1 MTHTFILEPF
11 VFGRFRSYETPT
23 GLGGTPLV
31 MRSRMSTSAPAKV
44 PTPERPGGA
53 PAFGFLD
60 RYFRIS
66 ERGSSVAREVRGGL
80 ATFFAMAYIIVLN
93 PIILGSAKDMYGHQL
108 DNGQLVTA
116 TTLSAAFTTLLMGVI
131 GNVPIA
137 LAAGLGVNSVVAL
150 QLAPRMSWPDAMG
163 MVVLA
168 GFVVMLLVATGLRER
183 VMNAVPFGLRKA
195 ISIGIGLFI
204 MLIGLVDSGFV
215 TRMPDAAQTTVPLQL
230 GVGGHLTGWPV
241 LIFVLGVL
249 LTFALIVRKV
259 PGAILLSIVGMTVVA
274 VIINA
279 VATVPSW
286 GLTVPKWPGNPVS
299 TPDLGLVG
307 EVSLFGGFH
316 KVGILTGILFVFT
329 VLLSCFFDAMGTIMG
344 ISDEAKL
351 TDAEG
356 YMPGINKVLFV
367 DGLAVA
373 AGGASSAS
381 ATTAFVESTAG
392 VGEGARTGLANVVT
406 GGLFAVAL
414 FLTPIATMVP
424 SQAATPALLAVG
436 FLILSNSIK
445 EIDWA
450 DYTIAM
456 PAFVT
461 MLMMPFTYSI
471 TNGIGMGFITF
482 TVLRLAAGRAREIPP
497 AMYVV
502 SAVFAFYYLM
512 PALGLT

>member
-1 MTHTFILEPF
+1 M
-11 VFGRFRSYETPT
+11 
-23 GLGGTPLV
+23 
-31 MRSRMSTSAPAKV
+31 PAY
-44 PTPERPGGA
+44 GA
-53 PAFGFLD
+53 LD

-66 ERGSSVAREVRGGL
+66 ERGSTLPREVRGGL

-116 TTLSAAFTTLLMGVI
+116 TALTAAFTTLLMGVI

-183 VMNAVPFGLRKA
+183 VMNAVPYSLRKA

-215 TRMPDAAQTTVPLQL
+215 SRIPDVAQTTVPLQL
-230 GVGGHLTGWPV
+230 GGDGHLNGWPV
-241 LIFVLGVL
+241 LVFVLGAL
-249 LTFALIVRKV
+249 LTLALIVRKV
-259 PGAILLSIVGMTVVA
+259 SGAILISIVTMTVVSV
-274 VIINA
+274 VIEA
-279 VATVPSW
+279 VANVPSW
-286 GLTVPKWPGNPVS
+286 GLTTPKWPGNPVAS
-299 TPDLGLVG
+299 PDFGLIG
-307 EVSLFGGFH
+307 EVSLFGGFE
-316 KVGILTGILFVFT
+316 KVGALTGVLFVFT

-344 ISDEAKL
+344 VSDEAKL
-351 TDAEG
+351 TDAQG
-356 YMPGINKVLFV
+356 QMPGINKVLFV

-373 AGGASSAS
+373 AGGASSSS

-392 VGEGARTGLANVVT
+392 VGEGARTGFANVVT
-406 GGLFAVAL
+406 GSLFGVAL
-414 FLTPIATMVP
+414 FLTPVATMVP

-436 FLILSNSIK
+436 FLILANSVK

-450 DYTIAM
+450 DYTVAI

-461 MLMMPFTYSI
+461 MVMMPFTYSI

-482 TVLRLAAGRAREIPP
+482 AVLRLAAGRGREVPV

-502 SAVFAFYYLM
+502 AAVFGFYYLM

>member
-1 MTHTFILEPF
+1 
-11 VFGRFRSYETPT
+11 
-23 GLGGTPLV
+23 
-31 MRSRMSTSAPAKV
+31 MSTPASLQAPA
-44 PTPERPGGA
+44 PEQPGATPAYGA
-53 PAFGFLD
+53 LD
-60 RYFRIS
+60 RYFKIS
-66 ERGSSVAREVRGGL
+66 ERGSTLAREVRGGF

-108 DNGQLVTA
+108 DHGQLVTA
-116 TTLSAAFTTLLMGVI
+116 TVITAAFTTLLMGVI

-168 GFVVMLLVATGLRER
+168 GIVVMLLVASGLRER
-183 VMNAVPFGLRKA
+183 VMNAVPYSLRKA

-215 TRMPDAAQTTVPLQL
+215 TRIPDVAQTTVPLQL
-230 GVGGHLTGWPV
+230 GADGHLNGWPV
-241 LIFVLGVL
+241 LVFVLGVL
-249 LTFALIVRKV
+249 LTLALIVRKV
-259 PGAILLSIVGMTVVA
+259 SGAILISIVAMTVLALV
-274 VIINA
+274 VNA
-279 VATVPSW
+279 VTHVTTW
-286 GLTVPKWPGNPVS
+286 GLTVPTWPGNPVS
-299 TPDLGLVG
+299 TPDFGLLGK
-307 EVSLFGGFH
+307 VSLFGGFG
-316 KVGILTGILFVFT
+316 KVGVLTGILFVFT

-344 ISDEAKL
+344 VSDEAKL

-356 YMPGINKVLFV
+356 YMPGINKVLFI
-367 DGLAVA
+367 DGVAVA
-373 AGGASSAS
+373 VGGASSSS
-381 ATTAFVESTAG
+381 ATTCFVESTAG
-392 VGEGARTGLANVVT
+392 VGEGARTGFANVVT
-406 GGLFAVAL
+406 GGLFTVAL
-414 FLTPIATMVP
+414 FLTPVATMVP
-424 SQAATPALLAVG
+424 SQAATPALFAVG
-436 FLILSNSIK
+436 FLILAGSIK

-450 DYTIAM
+450 DHTLAI

-461 MLMMPFTYSI
+461 MVMMPFTYSI

-482 TVLRLAAGRAREIPP
+482 VLMRLAVGRAKDVPV

>member
-1 MTHTFILEPF
+1 
-11 VFGRFRSYETPT
+11 
-23 GLGGTPLV
+23 
-31 MRSRMSTSAPAKV
+31 MSTSAPAKA
-44 PTPERPGGA
+44 PTPEVPGGS
-53 PAFGFLD
+53 PAHGALD
-60 RYFRIS
+60 RYFKIS
-66 ERGSSVAREVRGGL
+66 ERGSTVAREIRGGL

-93 PIILGSAKDMYGHQL
+93 PIILGSAKDMYGHHL

-116 TTLSAAFTTLLMGVI
+116 TVLTAAFTTLLMGVI

-183 VMNAVPFGLRKA
+183 VMNAVPFGLRKS

-230 GVGGHLTGWPV
+230 GVGGHLHGWPV
-241 LIFVLGVL
+241 LVFVLGVL
-249 LTFALIVRKV
+249 LTFALIVRKT
-259 PGAILLSIVGMTVVA
+259 PGAILISIVGMTVLA
-274 VIINA
+274 LIINA
-279 VATVPSW
+279 VTHVASW

-299 TPDLGLVG
+299 TPDFGLVG
-307 EVSLFGGFH
+307 QVSLFGGFS
-316 KVGILTGILFVFT
+316 KVGVLTGILFVFT

-344 ISDEAKL
+344 VSDEAKL
-351 TDAEG
+351 TDAQG
-356 YMPGINKVLFV
+356 YMPGINKVLFI
-367 DGLAVA
+367 DGLSVA
-373 AGGASSAS
+373 AGGASSSS

-414 FLTPIATMVP
+414 FLTPVATMVP
-424 SQAATPALLAVG
+424 SQAATPALVAVG

-450 DYTIAM
+450 DYTIAI

-482 TVLRLAAGRAREIPP
+482 TVLRLAAGRFREIPA

>member
-1 MTHTFILEPF
+1 MP
-11 VFGRFRSYETPT
+11 
-23 GLGGTPLV
+23 
-31 MRSRMSTSAPAKV
+31 TSAPAKV
-44 PTPERPGGA
+44 PAPDSPGAGSA
-53 PAFGFLD
+53 HGPLD
-60 RYFRIS
+60 RFFRIS
-66 ERGSSVAREVRGGL
+66 ERGSTVSREIRGGF
-80 ATFFAMAYIIVLN
+80 ATFFAMAYIVVLN

-116 TTLSAAFTTLLMGVI
+116 TALTAALTTLLMGVI

-168 GFVVMLLVATGLRER
+168 GFVVMLLVASGLRER
-183 VMNAVPFGLRKA
+183 VMNAVPQGLRKA

-215 TRMPDAAQTTVPLQL
+215 SRIPDAAQTTVPLQL
-230 GVGGHLTGWPV
+230 GGDGHLDGWPV
-241 LIFVLGVL
+241 LVFVLGAL
-249 LTFALIVRKV
+249 LTLALIVRRV
-259 PGAILLSIVGMTVVA
+259 SGAILISIVVMTAVA
-274 VIINA
+274 VVIEA
-279 VATVPSW
+279 VAKVPSW
-286 GLTVPKWPGNPVS
+286 GLTTPKWPGNPVA
-299 TPDLGLVG
+299 TPDFGLVG
-307 EVSLFGGFH
+307 QVSLFGGFE
-316 KVGILTGILFVFT
+316 KVGVLTGVLFVFT

-344 ISDEAKL
+344 VSDEAKL
-351 TDAEG
+351 TDAQG
-356 YMPGINKVLFV
+356 QMPGINKVLFV
-367 DGLAVA
+367 DGIAVA
-373 AGGASSAS
+373 AGGASSSS
-381 ATTAFVESTAG
+381 ATTCFVESTAG

-406 GGLFAVAL
+406 GSLFAVAL
-414 FLTPIATMVP
+414 FLTPVATMVP

-436 FLILSNSIK
+436 FLILAGSVK

-450 DYTIAM
+450 DHTIAV

-461 MLMMPFTYSI
+461 MMVMPFTYSI

-482 TVLRLAAGRAREIPP
+482 VVLRLAAGRGREVPA

-502 SAVFAFYYLM
+502 AAVFTFYYLM

>member
-1 MTHTFILEPF
+1 
-11 VFGRFRSYETPT
+11 
-23 GLGGTPLV
+23 
-31 MRSRMSTSAPAKV
+31 MSTSAPAKV
-44 PTPERPGGA
+44 PTPESPGGA
-53 PAFGFLD
+53 SVNGPLD
-60 RYFRIS
+60 RYFKIS
-66 ERGSSVAREVRGGL
+66 ERGSTIAREVRGGL

-93 PIILGSAKDMYGHQL
+93 PIILGSAKDMYGHHL
-108 DNGQLVTA
+108 DNAQLVTA
-116 TTLSAAFTTLLMGVI
+116 TALTAAFSTLLMGVI

-150 QLAPRMSWPDAMG
+150 QLAPRMTWPDAMG

-195 ISIGIGLFI
+195 IAIGIGLFI

-215 TRMPDAAQTTVPLQL
+215 SRIPDIAQTTVPVQL
-230 GVGGHLTGWPV
+230 GTGGHLTGWPV
-241 LIFVLGVL
+241 LIFVLGTL
-249 LTFALIVRKV
+249 LTFVLIVRKV
-259 PGAILLSIVGMTVVA
+259 SGAILISIVGMTILA
-274 VIINA
+274 VILNA
-279 VATVPSW
+279 VVKIPSW
-286 GLTVPKWPGNPVS
+286 GLTVPKWPGNPVA
-299 TPDLGLVG
+299 TPDFGLVG
-307 EVSLFGGFH
+307 QVSLFGGFS
-316 KVGILTGILFVFT
+316 KVGVLTGILFVFT

-351 TDAEG
+351 TDAQG
-356 YMPGINKVLFV
+356 YMPGISRVLFV

-373 AGGASSAS
+373 AGGASSSS

-392 VGEGARTGLANVVT
+392 VGEGARTGFANVVT
-406 GGLFAVAL
+406 GALFAVSL
-414 FLTPIATMVP
+414 FLTPVATMVP
-424 SQAATPALLAVG
+424 SQAATPALIAVG
-436 FLILSNSIK
+436 FLILSHSIK

-450 DYTIAM
+450 DYTIAI

-482 TVLRLAAGRAREIPP
+482 TVLRLAAGRFREIPA

>member
-1 MTHTFILEPF
+1 M
-11 VFGRFRSYETPT
+11 
-23 GLGGTPLV
+23 
-31 MRSRMSTSAPAKV
+31 PAY
-44 PTPERPGGA
+44 GA
-53 PAFGFLD
+53 LD
-60 RYFRIS
+60 RYFKIS
-66 ERGSSVAREVRGGL
+66 ERGSTLPREIRGGF

-116 TTLSAAFTTLLMGVI
+116 TALTAAFTTLLMGVI

-183 VMNAVPFGLRKA
+183 VMNAVPYSLRKA

-215 TRMPDAAQTTVPLQL
+215 SRIPDVAQTTVPLQL
-230 GVGGHLTGWPV
+230 GGDGHLNGWPV
-241 LIFVLGVL
+241 LVFVLGAL
-249 LTFALIVRKV
+249 LTLALIVRKV
-259 PGAILLSIVGMTVVA
+259 SGAILISIVATTVLA
-274 VIINA
+274 VVIEA
-279 VATVPSW
+279 VANVPSW
-286 GLTVPKWPGNPVS
+286 GLTTPKWPGNPVAS
-299 TPDLGLVG
+299 PDFGLLGQ
-307 EVSLFGGFH
+307 VSLFGGFD
-316 KVGILTGILFVFT
+316 KVGALTGTLFVFT

-344 ISDEAKL
+344 VSDEAKL
-351 TDAEG
+351 TDAQG
-356 YMPGINKVLFV
+356 QMPGINKVLFV

-373 AGGASSAS
+373 TGGAGSAS

-392 VGEGARTGLANVVT
+392 VGEGARTGFANVVT
-406 GGLFAVAL
+406 GALFGVAL
-414 FLTPIATMVP
+414 FLTPVATMVP

-436 FLILSNSIK
+436 FLIMANSVK

-450 DYTIAM
+450 DYTVAI

-461 MLMMPFTYSI
+461 MVMMPFTYSI

-482 TVLRLAAGRAREIPP
+482 AVLRLAAGRGREVPA

-502 SAVFAFYYLM
+502 AAVFGFYYLM

>member
-1 MTHTFILEPF
+1 MP
-11 VFGRFRSYETPT
+11 
-23 GLGGTPLV
+23 
-31 MRSRMSTSAPAKV
+31 TSATAKV
-44 PTPERPGGA
+44 PAPGQPDGN
-53 PAFGFLD
+53 PAFGPLD
-60 RYFRIS
+60 RYFRIT
-66 ERGSSVAREVRGGL
+66 ERGSTVAREIRGGF

-93 PIILGSAKDMYGHQL
+93 PIILGSAKDMYGHHL

-116 TTLSAAFTTLLMGVI
+116 TAVTAAFTTLLMGVI

-150 QLAPRMSWPDAMG
+150 QLAPRMTWPDAMG

-168 GFVVMLLVATGLRER
+168 GIVVMLLVATGLRER

-215 TRMPDAAQTTVPLQL
+215 TRIPDIAQTTVPVQL
-230 GVGGHLTGWPV
+230 GADGHLNGWPV
-241 LIFVLGVL
+241 LVFILGVL
-249 LTFALIVRKV
+249 ITFALLVRKV
-259 PGAILLSIVGMTVVA
+259 PGAILISIVGMTVLA
-274 VIINA
+274 LIINS
-279 VATVPSW
+279 VAKVGSW

-299 TPDLGLVG
+299 TPDFGLIG
-307 EVSLFGGFH
+307 HFSLFGGFS
-316 KVGILTGILFVFT
+316 KVGVLTGVLFVFT

-351 TDAEG
+351 TDAQG

-367 DGLAVA
+367 DGLSVA
-373 AGGASSAS
+373 AGGVGSSS

-392 VGEGARTGLANVVT
+392 VGEGARTGFANVIT

-414 FLTPIATMVP
+414 FLTPVATMVP
-424 SQAATPALLAVG
+424 SQAATPALVVVG
-436 FLILSNSIK
+436 FLILSNSVK
-445 EIDWA
+445 QIDWA
-450 DYTIAM
+450 DYTIAI

-461 MLMMPFTYSI
+461 MLIMPFTYSI

-482 TVLRLAAGRAREIPP
+482 TVLRVVAGRAKEVP
-497 AMYVV
+497 APMYVV

>member
-1 MTHTFILEPF
+1 
-11 VFGRFRSYETPT
+11 
-23 GLGGTPLV
+23 
-31 MRSRMSTSAPAKV
+31 MSSSAPAK
-44 PTPERPGGA
+44 A
-53 PAFGFLD
+53 PAPQQSGAGPTFGALD
-60 RYFRIS
+60 RFFRIS
-66 ERGSSVAREVRGGL
+66 ERGSTLPREVRGGL

-116 TTLSAAFTTLLMGVI
+116 TALTAALTTLLMGVI

-183 VMNAVPFGLRKA
+183 VMNAVPYGLRKA

-204 MLIGLVDSGFV
+204 MLIGLVDAGFV
-215 TRMPDAAQTTVPLQL
+215 SRIPDTAQTTVPLQL
-230 GVGGHLTGWPV
+230 GGDGHLDGWPV
-241 LIFVLGVL
+241 LVFVLGVL
-249 LTFALIVRKV
+249 LTLALIVRKV
-259 PGAILLSIVGMTVVA
+259 SGAILISIVAMTFLA

-279 VATVPSW
+279 VAKVPSW
-286 GLTVPKWPGNPVS
+286 GLTTPKWPGNPVAS
-299 TPDLGLVG
+299 PDFGLIG
-307 EVSLFGGFH
+307 QVSLFGGFG
-316 KVGILTGILFVFT
+316 KVGLLTGVLFVFT

-344 ISDEAKL
+344 VSDEAKL
-351 TDAEG
+351 TDGEG
-356 YMPGINKVLFV
+356 QMPGINKVLFV

-373 AGGASSAS
+373 AGGASSSS

-414 FLTPIATMVP
+414 FLTPVATMVP
-424 SQAATPALLAVG
+424 SQAATPALVAVG
-436 FLILSNSIK
+436 FLIMAGSVK

-450 DYTIAM
+450 DYTIAV

-461 MLMMPFTYSI
+461 MVMMPFTYSI

-482 TVLRLAAGRAREIPP
+482 AVLRLAAGRGREVPV

>member
-1 MTHTFILEPF
+1 
-11 VFGRFRSYETPT
+11 
-23 GLGGTPLV
+23 
-31 MRSRMSTSAPAKV
+31 MSTSATAQVPA
-44 PTPERPGGA
+44 PEQPGGR
-53 PAFGFLD
+53 PAYGALD
-60 RYFRIS
+60 RYFKIS
-66 ERGSSVAREVRGGL
+66 ERGSTLAREVRGGF

-116 TTLSAAFTTLLMGVI
+116 TALAAAFTTLLMGVI

-150 QLAPRMSWPDAMG
+150 QLAPRMSWADAMG

-183 VMNAVPFGLRKA
+183 VMNAVPYGLRKA
-195 ISIGIGLFI
+195 IAIGIGLFI
-204 MLIGLVDSGFV
+204 MLIGLVDAGFV

-230 GVGGHLTGWPV
+230 GTGGHLLGWPV
-241 LIFVLGVL
+241 LVFVLGVL
-249 LTFALIVRKV
+249 LTLALIVRRV
-259 PGAILLSIVGMTVVA
+259 SGAILISIVAMTALAVV
-274 VIINA
+274 IDA

-286 GLTVPKWPGNPVS
+286 GLTTPKWPGNPVS
-299 TPDLGLVG
+299 TPDFGLIG
-307 EVSLFGGFH
+307 EVSLFGGFA
-316 KVGILTGILFVFT
+316 KVGVLSGVLFVFT

-344 ISDEAKL
+344 VSDEARL
-351 TDAEG
+351 TDAQG
-356 YMPGINKVLFV
+356 QMPGINKVLFV
-367 DGLAVA
+367 DGIAVA
-373 AGGASSAS
+373 AGGASSSS
-381 ATTAFVESTAG
+381 ATTCFVESTAG
-392 VGEGARTGLANVVT
+392 VGEGARTGFANVVT
-406 GGLFAVAL
+406 GALFAVAL
-414 FLTPIATMVP
+414 FLTPVATMVP
-424 SQAATPALLAVG
+424 SQAATPALVAVG
-436 FLILSNSIK
+436 FLILAGSVK

-450 DYTIAM
+450 DHTIAV

-461 MLMMPFTYSI
+461 MLVMPFTYSI

-482 TVLRLAAGRAREIPP
+482 TVLRLAAGRGREVPA

>member
-1 MTHTFILEPF
+1 
-11 VFGRFRSYETPT
+11 
-23 GLGGTPLV
+23 
-31 MRSRMSTSAPAKV
+31 MSTSAPAKA
-44 PTPERPGGA
+44 PTPEQPGSGA
-53 PAFGFLD
+53 GSGALD

-66 ERGSSVAREVRGGL
+66 ERGSTLPREIRGGF

-116 TTLSAAFTTLLMGVI
+116 TALTAAFTTLLMGVI

-168 GFVVMLLVATGLRER
+168 GFIVMLLVATGLRER
-183 VMNAVPFGLRKA
+183 VMNAVPYGLRKA
-195 ISIGIGLFI
+195 IAIGIGLFI

-215 TRMPDAAQTTVPLQL
+215 SRIPDVAQTTVPLQL
-230 GVGGHLTGWPV
+230 GAGGHLNGWPV
-241 LIFVLGVL
+241 LVFVLGTL
-249 LTFALIVRKV
+249 LTLALIVRKV
-259 PGAILLSIVGMTVVA
+259 PGAILISIVAMTVVA
-274 VIINA
+274 LVVNA
-279 VATVPSW
+279 VADIPSW
-286 GLTVPKWPGNPVS
+286 GLTTPTWPGNPVA
-299 TPDLGLVG
+299 TPDFGLIG
-307 EVSLFGGFH
+307 EVSLFGGFAE
-316 KVGILTGILFVFT
+316 VGVLTGVLFVFT

-344 ISDEAKL
+344 VSDEAKL
-351 TDAEG
+351 TDAQG
-356 YMPGINKVLFV
+356 QMPGINKVLFI
-367 DGLAVA
+367 DGVAVA
-373 AGGASSAS
+373 AGGASSSS

-392 VGEGARTGLANVVT
+392 VGEGARTGFANVVT
-406 GGLFAVAL
+406 GGLFAAAL
-414 FLTPIATMVP
+414 FLTPVATMVP
-424 SQAATPALLAVG
+424 SQAATPALVAVG
-436 FLILSNSIK
+436 FLILAGSIK

-482 TVLRLAAGRAREIPP
+482 AVLRLAAGRGREVPS
-497 AMYVV
+497 AMYAVA
-502 SAVFAFYYLM
+502 AVFAFYYLM

>member
-1 MTHTFILEPF
+1 MA
-11 VFGRFRSYETPT
+11 T
-23 GLGGTPLV
+23 GT
-31 MRSRMSTSAPAKV
+31 T
-44 PTPERPGGA
+44 GA
-53 PAFGFLD
+53 LD
-60 RYFRIS
+60 RYFKIS
-66 ERGSSVAREVRGGL
+66 ERGSTLPREIRGGF

-108 DNGQLVTA
+108 DNGRLVTA
-116 TTLSAAFTTLLMGVI
+116 TAVTAAFTTLLMGVI

-168 GFVVMLLVATGLRER
+168 GLVVMLLVATGLRER

-195 ISIGIGLFI
+195 IAIGIGLFI

-215 TRMPDAAQTTVPLQL
+215 SRIPDAAQTTVPLQL
-230 GVGGHLTGWPV
+230 GGDGHLNGWPV
-241 LIFVLGVL
+241 LVFVLGAL
-249 LTFALIVRKV
+249 LTLALIVRNV
-259 PGAILLSIVGMTVVA
+259 PGAILISIVTMTVLA

-286 GLTVPKWPGNPVS
+286 GLTTPKWPGNPVA
-299 TPDLGLVG
+299 TPDFGLIG
-307 EVSLFGGFH
+307 KFSLFGGFD
-316 KVGILTGILFVFT
+316 KVGVLTGVLFVFT

-344 ISDEAKL
+344 VSDEAKL

-356 YMPGINKVLFV
+356 QMPGINKVLFV
-367 DGLAVA
+367 DGIAVA
-373 AGGASSAS
+373 AGGASSSS
-381 ATTAFVESTAG
+381 ATTCFVESTAG
-392 VGEGARTGLANVVT
+392 VGEGARTGFANVVT
-406 GGLFAVAL
+406 GALFAVAL
-414 FLTPIATMVP
+414 FLTPVATMVP

-436 FLILSNSIK
+436 FLILAGSVK

-450 DYTIAM
+450 DHTIAI

-461 MLMMPFTYSI
+461 MVMMPFTYSI

-482 TVLRLAAGRAREIPP
+482 VVLRLVAGRGREIPV

-502 SAVFAFYYLM
+502 AAVFGFYYLM

>member
-1 MTHTFILEPF
+1 
-11 VFGRFRSYETPT
+11 
-23 GLGGTPLV
+23 
-31 MRSRMSTSAPAKV
+31 MSTSAPAKA
-44 PTPERPGGA
+44 PTPEKGA
-53 PAFGFLD
+53 PNGALD
-60 RYFRIS
+60 RYFKIS
-66 ERGSSVAREVRGGL
+66 ERGSTVAREIRGGL

-93 PIILGSAKDMYGHQL
+93 PIILSSAKDMYGHHL

-116 TTLSAAFTTLLMGVI
+116 TALTAAFTTLLMGVF

-150 QLAPRMSWPDAMG
+150 QLAPRMTWPDAMG

-230 GVGGHLTGWPV
+230 GVGGHLHGWPV
-241 LIFVLGVL
+241 LVFILGVL
-249 LTFALIVRKV
+249 LTFALLVRKT
-259 PGAILLSIVGMTVVA
+259 PGAILISIVGMTVLA

-279 VATVPSW
+279 VTTVSSW

-299 TPDLGLVG
+299 TPDFGLVG
-307 EVSLFGGFH
+307 QVSLFGGFSR
-316 KVGILTGILFVFT
+316 VGLLTGILFVFT

-344 ISDEAKL
+344 VSDEAKL
-351 TDAEG
+351 TDAQG
-356 YMPGINKVLFV
+356 YMPGINKVLFI
-367 DGLAVA
+367 DGLSVA
-373 AGGASSAS
+373 AGGASSSS

-414 FLTPIATMVP
+414 FLTPVATMVP
-424 SQAATPALLAVG
+424 SQAATPALIAVG

-450 DYTIAM
+450 DYTIAI

-482 TVLRLAAGRAREIPP
+482 TVLRLAAGRFREIPV

>member
-1 MTHTFILEPF
+1 M
-11 VFGRFRSYETPT
+11 PT
-23 GLGGTPLV
+23 
-31 MRSRMSTSAPAKV
+31 A
-44 PTPERPGGA
+44 
-53 PAFGFLD
+53 LD
-60 RYFRIS
+60 RYFKIS
-66 ERGSSVAREVRGGL
+66 ERGSSLPREIRGGF

-93 PIILGSAKDMYGHQL
+93 PIILGSAKDMYGHHL

-116 TTLSAAFTTLLMGVI
+116 TAVTAAFTTILMGVI

-168 GFVVMLLVATGLRER
+168 GLVVMLLVATGLRER
-183 VMNAVPFGLRKA
+183 VMNAVPYGLRKA

-204 MLIGLVDSGFV
+204 MLIGLVDSGFIS
-215 TRMPDAAQTTVPLQL
+215 RIPDAAQTTVPLQL
-230 GVGGHLTGWPV
+230 GGDGHLNGWPV
-241 LIFVLGVL
+241 LIFILGVL
-249 LTFALIVRKV
+249 LTLALIVRKV
-259 PGAILLSIVGMTVVA
+259 SGAILISIVTMTVLA
-274 VIINA
+274 VIVNA
-279 VATVPSW
+279 VATIPSW
-286 GLTVPKWPGNPVS
+286 GLTTPKWPGNPVA
-299 TPDLGLVG
+299 TPDFGLIG
-307 EVSLFGGFH
+307 KFSLFGGFS
-316 KVGILTGILFVFT
+316 KVGVLTGILFVFT

-351 TDAEG
+351 TDGEG
-356 YMPGINKVLFV
+356 NMPGINKVLFV
-367 DGLAVA
+367 DGIAVA
-373 AGGASSAS
+373 AGGASSSS
-381 ATTAFVESTAG
+381 ATTCFVESTAG

-406 GGLFAVAL
+406 GALFAVAL

-436 FLILSNSIK
+436 FLILSGSVR

-450 DYTIAM
+450 DHTIAI
-456 PAFVT
+456 PAFIT

-482 TVLRLAAGRAREIPP
+482 VVLRLVAGRGREVPVP
-497 AMYVV
+497 MYVV
-502 SAVFAFYYLM
+502 AAVFGFYYLM